1 MADIRR
7 VPHSVVSLP
16 GTGGGQPHY
25 ERNTLLPVTELI
37 VGTGTPRLYDEIV
50 SQWGVVRAE
59 YEDLRSAAADLEV
72 ETERCGATAENP
84 DGDETSGEARFND
97 ALEDLLLGD
106 RLHIEAGDGHDR
118 GIGHLLAWGVESIA
132 YGFSIAEPY
141 WIEGGGIYTARVCV
155 RPLERSAAYRWGVDR
170 DGYRPGPHPTC
181 LYYLTAEAGQ
191 QEIPYEELLHITNP
205 GARPGHWYGLAPLLR
220 ACVPL
225 SRPTQRG
232 ASVAFV
238 CRTGRRPNSCSR
250 VVAHPTFAT
259 RNKASPK
266 VSAASS
272 QTVPPRLD
280 CPHTAVVRLP
290 PRWARRTDDGQ
301 VRGVTKSS
309 ARYGTGCVRGW
320 RGRRVTPGDS
330 VPSSL
335 SRRRMRSMFPFG

>member
-7 VPHSVVSLP
+7 VPHSAVSLP

-72 ETERCGATAENP
+72 ETERCGATPDTP
-84 DGDETSGEARFND
+84 DGDETPEEARFND

-170 DGYRPGPHPTC
+170 DGYRPGPHRKRFP
-181 LYYLTAEAGQ
+181 
-191 QEIPYEELLHITNP
+191 
-205 GARPGHWYGLAPLLR
+205 
-220 ACVPL
+220 
-225 SRPTQRG
+225 
-232 ASVAFV
+232 
-238 CRTGRRPNSCSR
+238 
-250 VVAHPTFAT
+250 T
-259 RNKASPK
+259 RNCCTSPIP
-266 VSAASS
+266 AHD
-272 QTVPPRLD
+272 Q
-280 CPHTAVVRLP
+280 
-290 PRWARRTDDGQ
+290 
-301 VRGVTKSS
+301 
-309 ARYGTGCVRGW
+309 GTG
-320 RGRRVTPGDS
+320 TA
-330 VPSSL
+330 
-335 SRRRMRSMFPFG
+335 